1 MDGTSKEDQGAAP
14 GADPNAGPNAGPNPA
29 GEKKSAD
36 DVVDAEYEVVDEEKK
51 KKK

>member
-1 MDGTSKEDQGAAP
+1 MYQSANPQGAP
-14 GADPNAGPNAGPNPA
+14 GAETQSPGPDARQ
-29 GEKKSAD
+29 EQKKSGD